1 MGISQVANFNF
12 LLNSLNKST
21 PQQQESTS
29 PDTTVLQAL
38 RDGVMPLADLV
49 GKTNLSRDAIVETV
63 NRLLERRQIE
73 LLDQD
78 GSKFI
83 RLAGRAEPSS

>member
-1 MGISQVANFNF
+1 MTTSQVTNFNF
-12 LLNSLNKST
+12 LLDSLNRST
-21 PQQQESTS
+21 PQQRDVSS
-29 PDTTVLQAL
+29 PDTVVLQAL

-49 GKTNLSRDAIVETV
+49 AKTNLSRDDIVEAV

-78 GSKFI
+78 GAKFI
-83 RLAGRAEPSS
+83 RLAKRAETSS

>member
-1 MGISQVANFNF
+1 
-12 LLNSLNKST
+12 
-21 PQQQESTS
+21 
-29 PDTTVLQAL
+29 
-38 RDGVMPLADLV
+38 MPLADLV
-49 GKTNLSRDAIVETV
+49 GKTNLSRGDIVETV

-83 RLAGRAEPSS
+83 RLARRAETGS

>member
-1 MGISQVANFNF
+1 MSTAQVANFNF

-21 PQQQESTS
+21 PQQQEASS
-29 PDTTVLQAL
+29 PDTMVLQAL

-49 GKTNLSRDAIVETV
+49 GKTNLSRDDIVETV

-83 RLAGRAEPSS
+83 RLAKRAETGS